1 MRTILLPQNTLY
13 RLSRYT
19 LLSVLLASLTGCLIE
34 KPPVIPPNPPT
45 PSLAAQ
51 IKTLEDN
58 GTIPKLDR
66 SADIKGPDVNNNGV
80 RDDIDAWI
88 ATLPITEVQKKAAI
102 FDAQVMQKTL
112 LVDLNDKVALQKIG
126 DEGML
131 STACM
136 GDAYMPDR
144 RESYKLSAKIEAMTA
159 NTKERAKQYIL
170 YNNARSGSSTKYPN
184 SYTCN

>member
-1 MRTILLPQNTLY
+1 MRTPLLPQNTLY
-13 RLSRYT
+13 RLSRYA
-19 LLSVLLASLTGCLIE
+19 LLSILFASLTGCLIE

-66 SADIKGPDVNNNGV
+66 STDLKGPDVNNNGV

-88 ATLPITEVQKKAAI
+88 ATLPITELQKKAAI

-112 LVDLNDKVALQKIG
+112 LVDLNDKVAQEAIDNELA
-126 DEGML
+126 L
-131 STACM
+131 SVVCLS
-136 GDAYMPDR
+136 DAYKPDS
-144 RESYKLSAKIEAMTA
+144 RESYNLSSKIEAMSA

-170 YNNARSGSSTKYPN
+170 YNTARSGSSTKLPN
-184 SYTCN
+184 TYTCN